1 MAEPAVP
8 IVGVVVRMARLR
20 LELQDAV
27 HRFVFAES
35 LACCLG
41 RGAAIAGSA
50 TRRETPHDTTPEST
64 EEQPARFRAV
74 GKG

>member
-1 MAEPAVP
+1 
-8 IVGVVVRMARLR
+8 MARLR

-27 HRFVFAES
+27 QRFVFAES